1 MAEYNSIE
9 WYSHETLNMYRHL
22 STALSNKQQF
32 TLNRIYEVKDYFV
45 TEIKDWELMCK
56 RFSKYIA
63 SLDYFDKSFIVL
75 SVATGCISIASS
87 ATVTGVT
94 VGMMSAICSLA
105 FPKTTGIVKKNY

>member
-9 WYSHETLNMYRHL
+9 WYSHGTLNMYRNL

-45 TEIKDWELMCK
+45 TEIKDRELMCK

-63 SLDYFDKSFIVL
+63 SFDYFDKSFVL
-75 SVATGCISIASS
+75 SVATGSISIASS
-87 ATVTGVT
+87 ATVTGAT